1 MELVSPLLESELIL
15 CLFSPVESGKGDV
28 WGRPSPNLKQTDY
41 SYFLHLKA
49 RNHAVRRIRIVEDNQ
64 GQ

>member
-1 MELVSPLLESELIL
+1 MKLVSPLLESELIL

-28 WGRPSPNLKQTDY
+28 WGLPSPNLKRTDY
-41 SYFLHLKA
+41 SYSLHLKH
-49 RNHAVRRIRIVEDNQ
+49 RNHAVRRIRTIEDNQ